1 MNDKF
6 CRICWNTNGW
16 RNPSGAVSES
26 GQSFAAQYGFGME
39 EWLFNYEWC
48 IDGFKYGYLTPI
60 NRFRPTYE
68 GKRFSAALYAK
79 HAGLTLLVAEISN
92 VYVPRFHKLTTAFN
106 EMKKRGWID
115 QMREDVCHVAGEI
128 PGALRALEE
137 MALSRPDQSINIRF
151 DPNDVTIHDPMP
163 LIDGNNMTRYHP
175 YNWDGSQVPV
185 INDEEETNDP
195 DDSTR
200 SEKQRKRAA
209 QQATTV
215 DPQHVR
221 LQNRLYDSL
230 CTRHGNDAV
239 RYEQDYVDLQVVGQD
254 GCTFHETKT
263 DSSAKKC
270 IRNALG
276 QLLEYSSYPAEQR
289 ARKLVVVGDAPTTKY
304 DRAYLKHLRKRYSPP
319 IHYARFNWEGEDMG
333 PEE

>member
-1 MNDKF
+1 MSPARFQALCAPWRKWR
-6 CRICWNTNGW
+6 CPARIN
-16 RNPSGAVSES
+16 
-26 GQSFAAQYGFGME
+26 
-39 EWLFNYEWC
+39 
-48 IDGFKYGYLTPI
+48 
-60 NRFRPTYE
+60 
-68 GKRFSAALYAK
+68 
-79 HAGLTLLVAEISN
+79 
-92 VYVPRFHKLTTAFN
+92 
-106 EMKKRGWID
+106 
-115 QMREDVCHVAGEI
+115 
-128 PGALRALEE
+128 
-137 MALSRPDQSINIRF
+137 QSINIRF

-175 YNWDGSQVPV
+175 YNRDGSQVPV

-221 LQNRLYDSL
+221 LQNKLYDSL
-230 CTRHGNDAV
+230 GTRHGNDAV

-254 GCTFHETKT
+254 GCTFHEIKT

-276 QLLEYSSYPAEQR
+276 QILEYSSYPAEQR
-289 ARKLVVVGDAPTTKY
+289 ARKLVVVGDAPTIKY
-304 DRAYLKHLRKRYSPP
+304 DRAYLKHLRKRYSLP
-319 IHYARFNWEGEDMG
+319 IHYARFNREGETWDRKNDSRRVYEPRHHIVPFVSEPRPTAWVRG
-333 PEE
+333 KAAAGTKPAPLHSGNRLSCRADPPYPKIEACP